1 MIFLCLKFYEQW
13 LVNFFQPLK
22 RIIETEKIVYICE
35 EKRIRIN
42 LSQKVFM
49 NNQVLVVDDSLT
61 TRKLIGRYLSKS
73 EYRVAFAKNGS
84 DALKK
89 VKSNS
94 FDLILLDII
103 LPDIDG
109 FEVCRKLKAGESKDV
124 PVIFFTVRN
133 DIESIKKGFEVGGV
147 DYISKPFNKEELLL
161 RVKTHI
167 DLKHSREKLIV
178 AKELAE
184 KSEKQKIDFL
194 SNMSHEIRTPMNTI
208 VGFSELLT
216 DTTLTEAERK
226 DYTKIIIQSGYHL
239 LNIINEILENSK
251 QENGD
256 LSIFN
261 QKFSL
266 KEFMVGIHKE
276 FKLRNTN
283 PDVEIRL
290 NIPDLE
296 SYEFECDKMRLQ
308 QVFDNLMSNAIKFTH
323 KGHIEMGFSM
333 PQGEKSK
340 TLEFYVKDT
349 GVGISKEKQNI
360 IFERYGQVEDIYTK
374 TLEGTGLGLPIAK
387 EIIKAMG
394 GALTLTSDYGKGSIF
409 KFSLPYL
416 EETSNSN
423 NSRASEENLS
433 SALVGNWKNKT
444 ILIADD
450 IEVVLTFFKHA
461 FRNTGAKLLL
471 AKNGQEAWEL
481 FEENKEAI
489 DLCILDVQMPV
500 MNGLDLAVN
509 IRKINKNIPLI
520 AQTGLAF
527 NIAPEDAYNAGF
539 NDCLYKPVKIK
550 NLQNILQKYFD

>member
-1 MIFLCLKFYEQW
+1 
-13 LVNFFQPLK
+13 
-22 RIIETEKIVYICE
+22 
-35 EKRIRIN
+35 
-42 LSQKVFM
+42 M

-73 EYRVAFAKNGS
+73 EYRVAFAKDGS

-109 FEVCRKLKAGESKDV
+109 FEVCKRLKSGEAKDV
-124 PVIFFTVRN
+124 PVIFFTIRN
-133 DIESIKKGFEVGGV
+133 DIESIKKGFEMGGV

-167 DLKHSREKLIV
+167 DLKHSRERLVV
-178 AKELAE
+178 AKDLAE

-194 SNMSHEIRTPMNTI
+194 SNMSHEIRSPMNTI

-216 DTTLTEAERK
+216 DKGLSEEERQK
-226 DYTKIIIQSGYHL
+226 YIKIIIKSGYHL
-239 LNIINEILENSK
+239 LHVINEILENSK

-256 LSIFN
+256 LNIFN

-266 KEFMVGIHKE
+266 KDFMVEIHGE

-283 PDVEIRL
+283 PNVEVRL
-290 NIPDLE
+290 NIPKLE
-296 SYEFECDKMRLQ
+296 TYEFECDKMRLQ
-308 QVFDNLMSNAIKFTH
+308 QVFDNLMSNAIKFTP
-323 KGHIEMGFSM
+323 KGTIEMGFDLPHGQRS
-333 PQGEKSK
+333 KS
-340 TLEFYVKDT
+340 LEFYVKDT
-349 GVGISKEKQNI
+349 GVGISKEKQSI

-374 TLEGTGLGLPIAK
+374 TLEGTGLGLPITK
-387 EIIKAMG
+387 EIVKAMG
-394 GALTLTSDYGKGSIF
+394 GALTLNSEYGKGSVF
-409 KFSLPYL
+409 KFSLPYF
-416 EETSNSN
+416 EEPMNTTNS
-423 NSRASEENLS
+423 ES
-433 SALVGNWKNKT
+433 SDDKYSSSLTGNWQDKT
-444 ILIADD
+444 VLIADD

-461 FRNTGAKLLL
+461 FRNTGARLLL

-481 FEENKEAI
+481 FKENKGKV
-489 DLCILDVQMPV
+489 DLCFLDVQMPV
-500 MNGLDLAVN
+500 MNGLDLAIK
-509 IRKINKNIPLI
+509 IREVDKDIPLI

-527 NIAPEDAYNAGF
+527 NITPQDAYNAGY

-550 NLQNILQKYFD
+550 NLQKILDRYFDK